1 MKLLAIVII
10 LGLVALMAWV
20 ALKVNRLGQ
29 QVDALE
35 EAWQEK
41 KTEEGET

>member
-29 QVDALE
+29 QVDTLE

-41 KTEEGET
+41 IEEDEA